1 MSEQF
6 HRRRLLIQAAKMLLA
21 VGILLILFYNLRGND
36 VFVRLWHEPK
46 DWRLLGLAQC
56 LVIAALSLNFIR
68 WFLLVR
74 ALELD
79 FHLRD
84 AFRLGSL
91 GHLLNQVSPGSVG
104 GDLFKAMFIA
114 REQPDRRTEAVATV
128 VIDRVVGLYGILLVA
143 TAGQAI
149 AGRTTEM
156 TGALKTLATVVA
168 AFAVIGTIGIAML
181 MMPAF
186 TGPKV
191 REFAARFPAIGGT
204 LARLIDAAA
213 AYRSR
218 RRYLFAA
225 ILVACCTHTLLVTA
239 IWLIGRGL
247 PVDAPNFGT
256 TFLVGPMSLCA
267 GAIPLTPS
275 GLGTFEA
282 AMEELYRLVGCAA
295 GTGASV
301 AITYRAMTYVM
312 AALGAIYYLNARKT
326 VKEVLHE
333 AEIEEEIEEGAEDPA

>member
-1 MSEQF
+1 
-6 HRRRLLIQAAKMLLA
+6 
-21 VGILLILFYNLRGND
+21 
-36 VFVRLWHEPK
+36 
-46 DWRLLGLAQC
+46 
-56 LVIAALSLNFIR
+56 LSLNFIR

-79 FHLRD
+79 FHVRD

-114 REQPDRRTEAVATV
+114 REQPTRRTEAVATV

-143 TAGQAI
+143 TAGQVI
-149 AGRTTEM
+149 AGRGVEL
-156 TGALKTLATVVA
+156 TGALRTLALVVA
-168 AFAVIGTIGIAML
+168 AFAVVGTVGILLL
-181 MMPAF
+181 MTPAF
-186 TGPKV
+186 TGPKM
-191 REFAARFPAIGGT
+191 REWAAGFPAIGGT

-213 AYRSR
+213 AYRDR
-218 RRYLFAA
+218 RGYLFAA

-239 IWLIGRGL
+239 IWLIGQGL
-247 PVDAPNFGT
+247 PVDAPDFGT

-282 AMEELYRLVGCAA
+282 AMEELYRLVGCTP

-312 AALGAIYYLNARKT
+312 AALGAVYYLNARKT

-333 AEIEEEIEEGAEDPA
+333 AEVEEEIEEGAE

>member
-1 MSEQF
+1 M
-6 HRRRLLIQAAKMLLA
+6 LMQAAKLLLA
-21 VGILLILFYNLRGND
+21 GGILIVLFYSLRGND
-36 VFVRLWHEPK
+36 AFKRVLREPK
-46 DWRLLGLAQC
+46 DWRLLGLAQ
-56 LVIAALSLNFIR
+56 LAVIVAISLNFVR
-68 WFLLVR
+68 WSLLVR

-91 GHLLNQVSPGSVG
+91 GHLLNQISPGAVG

-114 REQPDRRTEAVATV
+114 REQPNRRTEAVATV
-128 VIDRVVGLYGILLVA
+128 IIDRVVGLYGILLVA
-143 TAGQAI
+143 TAGTLI
-149 AGRTTEM
+149 AGTQTQM
-156 TGALKTLATVVA
+156 TGVLKTMAGLVA
-168 AFAVIGTIGIAML
+168 MFAVIGTLGIVLL

-186 TGPKV
+186 TGPRV
-191 REFAARFPAIGGT
+191 REFAASVPGVGHT

-213 AYRSR
+213 AYRNR
-218 RRYLFAA
+218 RRYLFLA

-239 IWLIGRGL
+239 IWLTGRGL
-247 PVDAPNFGT
+247 PLKAPDFGT

-282 AMEELYRLVGCAA
+282 AMEELYQLVGSAE
-295 GTGASV
+295 GVGASV

-312 AALGAIYYLNARKT
+312 ATLGAVYYLNARKS
-326 VKEVLHE
+326 VKRMLHE
-333 AEIEEEIEEGAEDPA
+333 AEELEEQLEQE